1 MLLVMVAAS
10 LATRAV
16 ASTRSMKIS
25 ANIRASL
32 GERLIL
38 GSMFPC
44 RCDGHHKMSCGRE
57 CPPLLRSAVWPRSC
71 DASTAI
77 SATVIAHGWPLLA
90 TIREH
95 EGPLPHPAS
104 ASQCNN
110 LTFLVTEFGKPF
122 TAAGF
127 GNWFRD
133 RCDAASL
140 PQCAAHGL
148 RKLAATRL
156 AEAGC
161 SHEQIKAVTGHRS
174 DSALAPYIKKANKTR
189 LARQALDLQLR
200 AEGEQ
205 ELSNLADPVGQK
217 AG

>member
-1 MLLVMVAAS
+1 
-10 LATRAV
+10 
-16 ASTRSMKIS
+16 
-25 ANIRASL
+25 
-32 GERLIL
+32 
-38 GSMFPC
+38 
-44 RCDGHHKMSCGRE
+44 
-57 CPPLLRSAVWPRSC
+57 
-71 DASTAI
+71 
-77 SATVIAHGWPLLA
+77 
-90 TIREH
+90 
-95 EGPLPHPAS
+95 
-104 ASQCNN
+104 
-110 LTFLVTEFGKPF
+110 VTEFGKPF
-122 TAAGF
+122 TAVGF

-156 AEAGC
+156 AGAGR

-205 ELSNLADPVGQK
+205 ELSNVADPVGQK
-217 AG
+217 VG